1 MKEIENRGIAVR
13 YVKNPEM
20 SEAKDRN
27 IGERSEDI
35 SNPEKS
41 EENMTNP
48 EIPAGEKKSKF
59 SQYRKKR
66 RANLRIRHP
75 ITPLPFKVYVKNP
88 TVCSRKASPLF
99 LGG

>member
-48 EIPAGEKKSKF
+48 EIAAGEKKSKF
-59 SQYRKKR
+59 SQYRKKK
-66 RANLRIRHP
+66 RANLGIS
-75 ITPLPFKVYVKNP
+75 LSYNA
-88 TVCSRKASPLF
+88 TVCSRKASPFF